1 MDPPGQIGTPLRD
14 GARIPRPHDYLPPER
29 WGGTRTAPG
38 LPDEWPTYG
47 AWRAHV
53 IALGLPDPGPHRSG
67 NHLA

>member
-1 MDPPGQIGTPLRD
+1 MTQDPEQIGTPLRD
-14 GARIPRPHDYLPPER
+14 AKTDPRPHDYLPPGR
-29 WGGTRTAPG
+29 GSISPG